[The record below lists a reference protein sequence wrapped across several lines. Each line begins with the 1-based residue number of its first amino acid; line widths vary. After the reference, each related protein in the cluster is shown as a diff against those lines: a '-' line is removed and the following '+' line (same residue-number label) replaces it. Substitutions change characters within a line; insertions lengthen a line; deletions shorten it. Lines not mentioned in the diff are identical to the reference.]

1 MKSVERYEN
10 LEKYVLNPILYKYN
24 VPTKMR
30 NYILLFYINS
40 IVALIG
46 IWIKN
51 NYDMPIVNIIKI
63 CIKEG

>member
-46 IWIKN
+46 I
-51 NYDMPIVNIIKI
+51 
-63 CIKEG
+63 

>member
-10 LEKYVLNPILYKYN
+10 LERYVLNPILDKYN

-46 IWIKN
+46 I
-51 NYDMPIVNIIKI
+51 
-63 CIKEG
+63 